1 MLTLLGGKPSEARMR
16 VHSALDRTG
25 ALPGTSA
32 PRQRQSRRGH
42 AVHRLCSLGGLTAL
56 LLSGGCIVPE
66 HRPTPLPVFM
76 AVAPHSEVAKI
87 DTVEPTPTTGGAAS
101 QSPAV
106 IARTFALNQ
115 AIRRALEADPQI
127 PAGLENIRQAEAD
140 LVTAGL
146 LPNPELYSDLL
157 MMPWGKPFTVEKQ
170 GGPPQTDYF
179 ITFPID
185 WFLFGKRVAA
195 IETAEK
201 KVDVNLAQFADLVR
215 QRISGTIAAFYD
227 VLEAQ
232 AQLELARADLDALLE
247 LEKITATRV
256 ELGGIGTIESDRVKL
271 GIFSARRELRS
282 RELLLTT
289 AQAQLRLFLGYAD
302 EVPLQ
307 VDGTLDV
314 THPAESLTVET
325 AFQLAAENRPD
336 LIALQRE
343 IEMAD
348 AGVTLEERKAWPQVK
363 PAFGFTRQFQQ
374 EFFGYPDANSWNV
387 AMQMTLPVFDRNQG
401 NIAKARSVKTQA
413 ELNRQAQLVALRAEI
428 VQTAKSFEAARAAL
442 IIDDPGQ
449 LEAARHVRDKIRAA
463 YELGGKP
470 LIDVLDSQRA
480 YRETV
485 RLHIA
490 SRSSYWHSLYALNAA
505 VGRQVL
511 K

>member
-1 MLTLLGGKPSEARMR
+1 M
-16 VHSALDRTG
+16 
-25 ALPGTSA
+25 A
-32 PRQRQSRRGH
+32 PQHHPR
-42 AVHRLCSLGGLTAL
+42 
-56 LLSGGCIVPE
+56 
-66 HRPTPLPVFM
+66 PLPVFM

-87 DTVEPTPTTGGAAS
+87 DTVETTTTTGPPAPQPLAAS
-101 QSPAV
+101 
-106 IARTFALNQ
+106 ARRLALNQ
-115 AIRRALEADPQI
+115 AIRRALESDPQI
-127 PAGLENIRQAEAD
+127 PAGLEAIRQSEAD

-195 IETAEK
+195 IETAQK
-201 KVDVNLAQFADLVR
+201 RVDVNLAQFADLVR

-232 AQLELARADLDALLE
+232 AQLELARADLDALFE
-247 LEKITATRV
+247 LEKITSTRV
-256 ELGGIGTIESDRVKL
+256 ELGGIGSIESDRVKL

-282 RELLLTT
+282 RDLLLTT
-289 AQAQLRLFLGYAD
+289 AQAQLRSFLGYAD

-307 VDGTLDV
+307 LDGTLDV
-314 THPAESLTVET
+314 AEPAEPLTVET

-401 NIAKARSVKTQA
+401 NIDKARSVKTQA

-449 LEAARHVRDKIRAA
+449 LEAAQHVRDKIRAA

-480 YRETV
+480 YRETF

-505 VGRQVL
+505 VGKQVL
-511 K
+511 R